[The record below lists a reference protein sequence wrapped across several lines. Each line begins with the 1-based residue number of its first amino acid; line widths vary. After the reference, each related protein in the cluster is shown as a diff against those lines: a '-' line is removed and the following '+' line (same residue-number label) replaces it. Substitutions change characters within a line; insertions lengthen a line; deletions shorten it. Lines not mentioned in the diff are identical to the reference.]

1 VNDGLETEFA
11 DAADSPGLLLWRV
24 TNAWQAAQRAALH
37 TFDLTHV
44 QFVLLASLT
53 FLGGT
58 YDAAA
63 MGLDSDGGPATQR
76 DPANHGGPATQ
87 RDLANHGGPATQRD
101 LANHG
106 GPVTQ
111 RDLANHAH
119 TDPMMTSQVLRALES
134 KGLVRRSPHPTDAR
148 ARALTVT
155 PSGAS
160 LASAANTAVEA
171 ADRAFFGPLTDDRPL
186 FTDMLRRLT
195 RTTGV
200 RDARGQH

>member
-1 VNDGLETEFA
+1 MNDGLETEFA

-63 MGLDSDGGPATQR
+63 MGLDSDGGPVTQR
-76 DPANHGGPATQ
+76 DRANDGGPV
-87 RDLANHGGPATQRD
+87 TQRD

-119 TDPMMTSQVLRALES
+119 TDPMMTSQVLRALET